1 MADWLRERQ
10 QEVHHISINSPEY
23 IPQLLKQFE
32 PRVSPTYDDL
42 PCLSKFLLLHM
53 NMFPVGYM
61 FDKDGLIRRWIDHGL
76 FIPKIDDH
84 LSVLD
89 ERLEKA
95 EECFSMLTN
104 RNVITRV
111 STNKCNHVVEENCH
125 WQVNYFMQQFLASKA
140 AEKGLSF
147 TSGTLT
153 SEGTQ
158 GRETLRRLSL
168 HQPDPVVPA
177 QLRKMDLSHT
187 RALAISGK
195 VDGIPLDKFSH
206 LLSLDLEDWQCF
218 KDKDMLLICKM
229 FFLQHLILR
238 KTTGVTK
245 LPPEIKELRHLRT
258 LDVSHT
264 QISELPSQV
273 CELKEL
279 WKLDLRSTQVS
290 QLPEQIWKIHS
301 LNHLLVGGDGVN
313 HYEAA
318 IVIPEEMGPLG
329 RLESL
334 STLATVDLSK
344 RSASLVEDIGRI
356 STLEVLAVR
365 WSFHQCTDGRFQQAL
380 SSSVHEWK
388 KLESLTIHC
397 GLGCYMDFLDYLPYN
412 LQKFKLTGGR
422 FTRLPQWCHRL
433 DRLTFIEITVC
444 TLLPGDLGILANLP
458 ELECLV
464 LGVHFIPEV
473 EIVIDGEG
481 FAKLDRLSFTCR
493 VPWLNFSKGAVP
505 SLTYLELKIAG
516 SPPSRES
523 VPSGISNLRL
533 LSDVAI
539 RYHPNYTNSPSVK
552 MTVDAVRKGV
562 AEHRMPIYLFING
575 IEDQEEYVQ
584 AVEEEVVARAS
595 TSRHSEIEEE
605 EWQLVSS
612 HHDNAK
618 ESRAV
623 LQHIPPATAAF
634 QRVVSSV
641 MVQWCCSVPAAPASS
656 PLV

>member
-1 MADWLRERQ
+1 MTTTAAACWAKGVADARGQANDMATWSGNSYECSSIEADQRELDK
-10 QEVHHISINSPEY
+10 ESPISKRMRTGSTSWEDEY
-23 IPQLLKQFE
+23 IRAEMRKMTRHRSENWKQVCDE
-32 PRVSPTYDDL
+32 ILRRSG
-42 PCLSKFLLLHM
+42 
-53 NMFPVGYM
+53 GYM

-76 FIPKIDDH
+76 FIPKVDDH

-168 HQPDPVVPA
+168 HQPDPVLPA

-206 LLSLDLEDWQCF
+206 LLSLDLEGWQCF

-258 LDVSHT
+258 LD
-264 QISELPSQV
+264 
-273 CELKEL
+273 
-279 WKLDLRSTQVS
+279 
-290 QLPEQIWKIHS
+290 IHS

-380 SSSVHEWK
+380 RSSVHEWK

-464 LGVHFIPEV
+464 LGLHFIPEV

-493 VPWLNFSKGAVP
+493 VPWLNFSKGAMP

-562 AEHRMPIYLFING
+562 AEHRMPIHLFING

-605 EWQLVSS
+605 E
-612 HHDNAK
+612 
-618 ESRAV
+618 
-623 LQHIPPATAAF
+623 
-634 QRVVSSV
+634 
-641 MVQWCCSVPAAPASS
+641 
-656 PLV
+656 

>member
-1 MADWLRERQ
+1 
-10 QEVHHISINSPEY
+10 
-23 IPQLLKQFE
+23 
-32 PRVSPTYDDL
+32 
-42 PCLSKFLLLHM
+42 M

-76 FIPKIDDH
+76 FIPKVDDH

-168 HQPDPVVPA
+168 HQPDPVLPA

-206 LLSLDLEDWQCF
+206 LLSLDLEGWQCF

-258 LDVSHT
+258 LD
-264 QISELPSQV
+264 
-273 CELKEL
+273 
-279 WKLDLRSTQVS
+279 
-290 QLPEQIWKIHS
+290 
-301 LNHLLVGGDGVN
+301 
-313 HYEAA
+313 
-318 IVIPEEMGPLG
+318 
-329 RLESL
+329 
-334 STLATVDLSK
+334 
-344 RSASLVEDIGRI
+344 
-356 STLEVLAVR
+356 
-365 WSFHQCTDGRFQQAL
+365 
-380 SSSVHEWK
+380 
-388 KLESLTIHC
+388 
-397 GLGCYMDFLDYLPYN
+397 
-412 LQKFKLTGGR
+412 KFKLTGGR

-464 LGVHFIPEV
+464 LGLHFIPEV

-493 VPWLNFSKGAVP
+493 VPWLNFSKGAMP

-562 AEHRMPIYLFING
+562 AEHRMPIHLFING

-605 EWQLVSS
+605 E
-612 HHDNAK
+612 
-618 ESRAV
+618 
-623 LQHIPPATAAF
+623 
-634 QRVVSSV
+634 
-641 MVQWCCSVPAAPASS
+641 
-656 PLV
+656 